1 MSLMHRAALAVII
14 GIVLGTGL
22 SLVPRVHA
30 GADTQPVHDET
41 LPWEEARLL
50 AEVFER
56 VKRDYVESVDDTEL
70 IEAAV
75 RGVLAS
81 LDAHS
86 SFLDEAEYR
95 EMRITTSGNYA
106 GVGVEISLRDGMVV
120 VVSPIDNTPAQR
132 AGMQPGD
139 VIVMV
144 DEELVDP
151 EDLNATIER
160 MRGETGT
167 TVRLSVT
174 REGRDDIVHFDLERT
189 QIAVPSVRY
198 ELLEP
203 DLGYVRISQ
212 FSETTGEEV
221 TDALLALQ
229 DDNHGNLDG
238 LVLDL
243 RNNPGGLL
251 DAAVAVSDAFLEEG
265 GIVSADGRIESAD
278 FDYQAHPGDLT
289 NNANIV
295 VLVNAGTASASE
307 IVAGALQ
314 DHGRATI
321 MGDVTYGKGSV
332 QTIVPLS
339 RGRAMKLTTSRY
351 YTPSGKS
358 IHGFGIRPDRTLTG
372 LKPDDFAA
380 QLTADAPLVQ
390 RDFQVARAVDEL
402 HATSGTRTR
411 AAR

>member
-1 MSLMHRAALAVII
+1 MSLLHRGILAVVI
-14 GIVLGTGL
+14 GVILGAGL
-22 SLVPRVHA
+22 SFGPRVHA
-30 GADTQPVHDET
+30 KPDKAEANST

-56 VKRDYVESVDDTEL
+56 VKRDYVDHIDDAEL
-70 IEAAV
+70 VEAAV
-75 RGVLAS
+75 RGVLTS
-81 LDAHS
+81 LDPHS
-86 SFLDEAEYR
+86 NFLTESEYR

-106 GVGVEISLRDGMVV
+106 GVGVEVSLRDGMVV
-120 VVSPIDNTPAQR
+120 VVSPIDATPAQR
-132 AGMQPGD
+132 AGMEAGD

-144 DEELVDP
+144 DEEPVDP
-151 EDLNATIER
+151 EDLDATIER
-160 MRGETGT
+160 MRGEVGT
-167 TVRLSVT
+167 QVRLSVS
-174 REGRDDIVHFDLERT
+174 REQTDDILHFDLERT
-189 QIAVPSVRY
+189 QIAVHSVRH
-198 ELLEP
+198 EMLEP
-203 DLGYVRISQ
+203 GVGYVRISQ
-212 FSETTGEEV
+212 FSETTGTEV

-229 DDNHGNLDG
+229 DNNGGSLTG

-265 GIVSADGRIESAD
+265 QIVSADGRLDGAD
-278 FDYQAHPGDLT
+278 FDYAAHAGDLT

-339 RGRAMKLTTSRY
+339 KGRAMKLTTSRY
-351 YTPSGKS
+351 FTPSGRS
-358 IHGFGIRPDRTLTG
+358 IHGFGIRPDRSLTG
-372 LKPDDFAA
+372 TRPADFAA
-380 QLTADAPLVQ
+380 ATADAPLVE
-390 RDFQVARAVDEL
+390 RDYSVARAVDEL
-402 HATSGTRTR
+402 HSAPSRHTS